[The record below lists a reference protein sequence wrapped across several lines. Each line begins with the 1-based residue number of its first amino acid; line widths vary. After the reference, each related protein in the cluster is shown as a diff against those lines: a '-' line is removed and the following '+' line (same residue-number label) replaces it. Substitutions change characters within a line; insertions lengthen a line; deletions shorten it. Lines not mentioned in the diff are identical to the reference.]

1 MRRIA
6 CLYSAETQVDAMSM
20 RFALE
25 SGYFMKEL
33 APFTAA
39 VIKIASI
46 ALYILRPCEK
56 ELRFQNFI
64 SMQSFVPPAH
74 VTLF

>member
-56 ELRFQNFI
+56 E
-64 SMQSFVPPAH
+64 
-74 VTLF
+74 